1 MSEGLEG
8 QALLQPIAADKP
20 CGENLED
27 TPLLASF
34 DEFRL
39 YGRTKPFEPS
49 SDSADGARKTLEDR
63 DERPPDW
70 EEIKNRS
77 LEALQKSKD
86 LRLLVHLGTALLR
99 TDGLPAFVETVNV
112 ASKWL
117 EDYWTETYPL
127 VDGDGILRRSAL
139 NCFADP
145 VAVIDALRRTPI
157 VRSRQ
162 HGTFSLREIDIASG
176 QAPAPDGEV
185 RKDEAQVNAAF
196 STLPAEEL
204 TALEQRVAGALAS
217 LKSIDEKMRAEVGT
231 EAAPSFDLLST
242 QLAKI
247 HRLLR
252 AQLALRPGGAPLEG
266 ADSDGDGTGQAM
278 TAAAVGVIR
287 SREDAI
293 RSLEAV
299 AEFFRKNEPSSP
311 VPLFCDRAKRL
322 ISLSF
327 LEVLADVAPDA
338 LGAVR
343 AAGGLKSE

>member
-1 MSEGLEG
+1 MSGGWEGE
-8 QALLQPIAADKP
+8 ALLQPIAADRP
-20 CGENLED
+20 CGDNLED

-39 YGRTKPFEPS
+39 YGRTKPFEPT
-49 SDSADGARKTLEDR
+49 SDSTDGARKTLEDR

-99 TDGLPAFVETVNV
+99 TNGLPAFVETVNI
-112 ASKWL
+112 ASRWL
-117 EDYWTETYPL
+117 ENYWGETYPQ

-162 HGTFSLREIDIASG
+162 HGTFSLREVDVASG
-176 QAPAPDGEV
+176 QAPPSDGEA

-196 STLPAEEL
+196 GTIAVEEL
-204 TALEQRVAGALAS
+204 TALEQQVAGAIAS
-217 LKSIDEKMRAEVGT
+217 LKSIDERMRAEVGT

-247 HRLLR
+247 DRLLR
-252 AQLALRPGGAPLEG
+252 VQLAMRPGGAALDG
-266 ADSDGDGTGQAM
+266 ADSDGGGTGQAI
-278 TAAAVGVIR
+278 AAVGAIR

-299 AEFFRKNEPSSP
+299 AEFFRRNEPSSP

-322 ISLSF
+322 ISKDF
-327 LEVLADVAPDA
+327 LEVLADVAPEA
-338 LGAVR
+338 LGSAKAASGVR
-343 AAGGLKSE
+343 SE